1 MGLAGAQPQRVNDRY
16 FWEGSKDLTFYEKEF
31 EEHFLSRAREE
42 YDMKAKKWISECTA
56 PEYLKLADKVFDH
69 EEKYCTTLLQPSTRP
84 KLMKRVE
91 NELIS
96 KRNQ

>member
-1 MGLAGAQPQRVNDRY
+1 
-16 FWEGSKDLTFYEKEF
+16 
-31 EEHFLSRAREE
+31 
-42 YDMKAKKWISECTA
+42 MKAKKWISECTA